1 MNNLTE
7 KELPADVID
16 AIKKQHK
23 IKAIKLLRMAWN
35 IDLKEAKTRVDQY
48 ITENKGIL
56 PAGYNRTETGL
67 GRFALIVISIILIA
81 FAITYLN

>member
-1 MNNLTE
+1 MNNLDE

-16 AIKKQHK
+16 AIKQRHK

-35 IDLKEAKTRVDQY
+35 IDLKEAKTRVDQN
-48 ITENKGIL
+48 ITENEDVF
-56 PAGYNRTETGL
+56 PADHNKTETGL

-81 FAITYLN
+81 FAINYLN